1 MGAAVKKQID
11 VNRLKADLAASA
23 VELLSAQCA
32 ADRVRLQ
39 YSAHDIVA
47 FGDPHNLKRAIASA
61 KALHQFFSQ
70 IEAQIQHQ
78 EDNHR
83 GKQ

>member
-11 VNRLKADLAASA
+11 VTRLKADLAACA

-47 FGDPHNLKRAIASA
+47 FAEPHSLKRAIASC

-70 IEAQIQHQ
+70 IEAQIDNR
-78 EDNHR
+78 EDNDR
-83 GKQ
+83 KRQ